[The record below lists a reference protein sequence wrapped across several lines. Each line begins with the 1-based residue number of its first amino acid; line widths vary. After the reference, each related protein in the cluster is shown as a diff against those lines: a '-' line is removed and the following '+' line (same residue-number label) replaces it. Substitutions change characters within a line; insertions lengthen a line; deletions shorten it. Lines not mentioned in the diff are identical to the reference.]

1 MTSKRTMLQLMLMKE
16 FMAGAEILALSHQ
29 KRYNPK
35 SKQKKIETMDANR
48 ERKILDDM
56 ERLKHEYNI
65 KGIIIRA
72 RNRKTALKIY
82 NLKYKKI

>member
-1 MTSKRTMLQLMLMKE
+1 
-16 FMAGAEILALSHQ
+16 MAGLLASSEQSALFDKKS
-29 KRYNPK
+29 YTTK
-35 SKQKKIETMDANR
+35 SKQKKIEPMDARR
-48 ERKILDDM
+48 ERKILDEM
-56 ERLKHEYNI
+56 ERIKHEYNI

>member
-1 MTSKRTMLQLMLMKE
+1 MLQLMLM
-16 FMAGAEILALSHQ
+16 AGLIASSEQSVLFYQ
-29 KRYNPK
+29 KRDNPR
-35 SKQKKIETMDANR
+35 SKQKKIEPMDVHR
-48 ERKILDDM
+48 ERKILDEI

>member
-1 MTSKRTMLQLMLMKE
+1 MASKRTMLQLMLLAGL
-16 FMAGAEILALSHQ
+16 MASSEQSALFYQ
-29 KRYNPK
+29 KSYTTR
-35 SKQKKIETMDANR
+35 SKQKKIEPMDARR

>member
-1 MTSKRTMLQLMLMKE
+1 MGSKRTMLQLMLM
-16 FMAGAEILALSHQ
+16 AGLLASSEQSALLYQEKLHT
-29 KRYNPK
+29 K
-35 SKQKKIETMDANR
+35 SKQKKIEPMDARR
-48 ERKILDDM
+48 ERKILDEM